1 MAVYRDLCLNLP
13 VGISFFLQVGVETEG
28 SGPVLDSD
36 VGSGAGDFV
45 GNEDLLRVSIRSAGG
60 WCWGPGRERCGVRQ
74 LMKVDGPLETVS
86 WHLWGSSHISP
97 LFSHVW
103 HFHLILFKG
112 EPRFA
117 LRSLSSPPSSFLWK
131 LLPSLHSKF
140 VH

>member
-1 MAVYRDLCLNLP
+1 MAVCGDWCLNLL
-13 VGISFFLQVGVETEG
+13 VGIPFFLQVGVETEG

-36 VGSGAGDFV
+36 VGSGSGDFV
-45 GNEDLLRVSIRSAGG
+45 RNEDLLRVSIRSAGG
-60 WCWGPGRERCGVRQ
+60 WCWGPGREHRGVRRP
-74 LMKVDGPLETVS
+74 MKADGPLGTVS
-86 WHLWGSSHISP
+86 WRLWGSSHISP

-103 HFHLILFKG
+103 HFRLILFKG

-131 LLPSLHSKF
+131 LLPSLRSKF